1 MQGIKE
7 FFQNME
13 KKTKRLLLIIS
24 CATILVV
31 VIAIAALRAA
41 ENANYSTLFTD
52 LNQEEAQEIVGL
64 LQKDGVSYQY
74 SDKDGTI
81 RVLSAKVDEVRAD
94 LLSAGYPQSGFT
106 YDMYINNAGLMTTES
121 DKKQYT
127 LYELQDRLGA
137 QIRLFEGVKDAKV
150 TIATAQEKVYA
161 LQDDSKSE
169 ASASVVVTMAAG
181 EKLTKE
187 KASAVK
193 NLIARAIRGMNFT
206 NVAVFDAA
214 TMTEVSDDSS
224 ESDYGNGQTMVE
236 LTALVENNIA
246 ANIRRV
252 LEQLYENDKIA
263 ISVKGTLN
271 MDRLIQENVVYSV
284 PDQVEDEDRSG
295 LLYYENTAQ
304 ENSGSVQETT
314 GGVAGAD
321 ANADTPRYTYEAGED
336 GVIDSYSNNNATR
349 EWLFNT
355 LTEQR
360 EVSPGVLENTTVS
373 VVINTDNMSVP
384 QESLVNLVANAAGIS
399 SDEADE
405 KITIVRAMG
414 DKVPDQSIIV
424 STEPTDPDDSK
435 LPIKLPII
443 IAAVAAGVLLLLLII
458 LLLLRRKRKK
468 KKAEEEVED
477 LTVDPFDMTPTRQV
491 QPSISDVVQQLDEED
506 SEMMRN
512 EEILNLRMQR
522 NLKLKQNI
530 GEFVD
535 QNPQVA
541 AKLLQG
547 WLRGEGAENGG
558 KRGKQSGGATK

>member
-1 MQGIKE
+1 MQKIKE
-7 FFQNME
+7 FWQNMQ
-13 KKTKRLLLIIS
+13 KKTKQLLLIIG
-24 CATILVV
+24 CTTILVV
-31 VIAIAALRAA
+31 VVAIAALRAA

-64 LQKDGVSYQY
+64 LQEDGVSYQY
-74 SDKDGTI
+74 SDTDGTI
-81 RVLSAKVDEVRAD
+81 RVLSTKVDTLRAE

-106 YDMYINNAGLMTTES
+106 YDMYIDNAGLMTTES

-161 LQDDSKSE
+161 LQDDSQSE
-169 ASASVVVTMAAG
+169 ASASVVVTMNAG

-214 TMTEVSDDSS
+214 TMTEVSDDSAD
-224 ESDYGNGQTMVE
+224 SDYGNGESMVE

-252 LEQLYENDKIA
+252 LGQLYENDKIA
-263 ISVKGTLN
+263 VSVKGTLN

-284 PDQVEDEDRSG
+284 PDQVDEEDRSG
-295 LLYYENTAQ
+295 LLYYENTAG
-304 ENSGSVQETT
+304 ENSGTVDETT

-336 GVIDSYSNNNATR
+336 GVVDAYSSNSATR

-373 VVINTDNMSVP
+373 VVINTDDMSVP
-384 QESLVNLVANAAGIS
+384 QQSLVNLVANAAGIS
-399 SDEADE
+399 SEDADE

-414 DKVPDQSIIV
+414 DKLPEESLLV
-424 STEPTDPDDSK
+424 STEPADPDDSK
-435 LPIKLPII
+435 VPSMLPII
-443 IAAVAAGVLLLLLII
+443 IAAAAAVLLLLLLII
-458 LLLLRRKRKK
+458 LLIIRRKRRK
-468 KKAEEEVED
+468 KKAEDIED
-477 LTVDPFDMTPTRQV
+477 LTVDPFDMGPVREN

-547 WLRGEGAENGG
+547 WLRGEGADNGG
-558 KRGKQSGGATK
+558 KRKQSGGPK